1 MTTDGS
7 DKVALRIASLVTA
20 INVIVAC
27 GFPSFMRFSYSP
39 AALMAETAPKV
50 SPNWTNGG
58 AAYQTSRS
66 WMIGFR
72 PSGVISRRASV
83 IGSLK
88 RRRPALPGFR

>member
-1 MTTDGS
+1 MILLET
-7 DKVALRIASLVTA
+7 
-20 INVIVAC
+20 NVVSEVMKPEPH
-27 GFPSFMRFSYSP
+27 PSVP
-39 AALMAETAPKV
+39 DWLDAQAAETAPTV
-50 SPNWTNGG
+50 SPDWTCGG
-58 AAYQTSRS
+58 AAYPTSRS